1 MIKNRLLKI
10 RHSASQPLVGRLFA
24 IMLNGRKYNVLDIG
38 LTSAEFSKWEID
50 AGKDWRQKEKG
61 VAEDEMVR

>member
-10 RHSASQPLVGRLFA
+10 RHSSSQPVVGRLFA
-24 IMLNGRKYNVLDIG
+24 IMLNERKYNVLDIG
-38 LTSAEFSKWEID
+38 LTSTDFSKWEID

-61 VAEDEMVR
+61 MAEDEMVR